1 MIFETN
7 VLKKLFPKC
16 GDEKENLKKCMELK
30 QPLQFRLDQEVKK
43 NEELEK
49 ENTG

>member
-16 GDEKENLKKCMELK
+16 GDEKENL
-30 QPLQFRLDQEVKK
+30 LQFRLDQEVKK